1 VGAEGLVSGGTAEEQ
16 AMKMYLRWLR
26 MPFVFFLAKG
36 VERGEQS
43 RKLPNGIGKVVF
55 DVFGHLSSK

>member
-1 VGAEGLVSGGTAEEQ
+1 
-16 AMKMYLRWLR
+16 MKMYLRWLR